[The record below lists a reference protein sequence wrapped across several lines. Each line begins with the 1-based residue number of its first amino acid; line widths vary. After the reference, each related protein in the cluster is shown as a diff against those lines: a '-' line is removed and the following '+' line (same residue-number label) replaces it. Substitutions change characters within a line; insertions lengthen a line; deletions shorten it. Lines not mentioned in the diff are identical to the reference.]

1 MNKRHCPVFVSK
13 KNRGNAALHG
23 PGSSRRW
30 QTSFIL
36 ERSFSACTSTIRW
49 KLRVQGN
56 HVICRVKFA
65 LEPLDDSDYGHRH
78 EATIGIK
85 LVSIPYPFPCS
96 VVGWQLSCM
105 YEVYLT
111 SLPETSY
118 KLHLITM
125 IIPRFW
131 LFDQLRAI
139 IKWRIF
145 TGGSTFL
152 SPLVDDNNGD
162 EEVRHNGY
170 YPLIINQY
178 VPLIFAPFIA

>member
-1 MNKRHCPVFVSK
+1 MNRRHCPVFVSK

-23 PGSSRRW
+23 PGSSRRR

-111 SLPETSY
+111 SFPETYQDFDYLISWGRSLSGESLQEGALSY
-118 KLHLITM
+118 HPLWTTTTEMKKLGTTVIT
-125 IIPRFW
+125 RW
-131 LFDQLRAI
+131 
-139 IKWRIF
+139 
-145 TGGSTFL
+145 
-152 SPLVDDNNGD
+152 
-162 EEVRHNGY
+162 
-170 YPLIINQY
+170 
-178 VPLIFAPFIA
+178 

>member
-1 MNKRHCPVFVSK
+1 MNRRHCPVFVSK

-23 PGSSRRW
+23 PGSSRRR

-36 ERSFSACTSTIRW
+36 KRSFSACTSTIRW

-56 HVICRVKFA
+56 HVLCRVKFA
-65 LEPLDDSDYGHRH
+65 LEPLDDSDYVHRH

-96 VVGWQLSCM
+96 VVGWQLR
-105 YEVYLT
+105 YI
-111 SLPETSY
+111 Y
-118 KLHLITM
+118 KFHLITM

-139 IKWRIF
+139 IKWRLF
-145 TGGSTFL
+145 TRESTFL
-152 SPLVDDNNGD
+152 SLLVDDNNGD

-170 YPLIINQY
+170 YPLIINQ
-178 VPLIFAPFIA
+178 